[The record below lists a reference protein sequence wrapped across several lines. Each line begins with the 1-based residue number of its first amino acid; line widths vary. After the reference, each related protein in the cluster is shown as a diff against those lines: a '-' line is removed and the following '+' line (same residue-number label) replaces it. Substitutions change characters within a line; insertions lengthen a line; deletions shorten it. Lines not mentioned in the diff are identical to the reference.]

1 MRDDVIQRCKLRF
14 LHGNTVDIVMLL
26 CLFQCD
32 APFRTESFQLCP
44 DRFGAG
50 TGPVDQRL
58 AYGPANVIDICA
70 HLGEISVVF
79 ASVRQKGSSFR
90 FAFFDFTG
98 QISKI
103 LKI

>member
-1 MRDDVIQRCKLRF
+1 MRNNILQRRKLCF
-14 LHGNTVDIVMLL
+14 FHSNPVDIVMLL

-32 APFRTESFQLCP
+32 TPFRTESFQLYP

-79 ASVRQKGSSFR
+79 APVRQKGSSFR
-90 FAFFDFTG
+90 FAFFNFYRSG
-98 QISKI
+98 K
-103 LKI
+103 